1 MSEVGAASS
10 GVADPRSNCTQFTA
24 GISATRQAQYS
35 TGSTQRQSSQMG
47 DERHRGDLQRR
58 SRQPL
63 LGLRHLTSVLHDAR
77 RPEEVLAGA
86 ANDLLALGRPDL
98 ARAVAGLA
106 LVENAQCANAHS
118 VLGVVHDAL
127 AEWQDGL
134 AHARRAVELQPSSP
148 QLKYN
153 LALSTLR
160 LDDYVGGFVLMEAR
174 IDKPDWSGFAIAPSR
189 AAERHRLL
197 RPGDP
202 VEGRRILVIIE
213 QGLGDCIMFAR
224 YLPLLGGR
232 GARITLACS
241 PPLRPLFE
249 RVAGIEALLSPPPEQ
264 PLAKIN
270 LSLAEFDAWVPLM
283 SLPFYF
289 ATEFAS
295 VPAKVPYLSADP
307 VRIAAWRERYEAAGR
322 QGAPKVGLV
331 FQANPQSG
339 SSADRSLS
347 IGDLAPLLGI
357 AKIDPVNLQGGAAGR
372 QLAAEHP
379 GIIDATNPEIP
390 LDEFAAAV
398 AATDLVVTVDTMA
411 AHCAGALG
419 HPVWIVVPYSPH
431 WCWGVGRDLTPWY
444 PTARL
449 LRQDVRQDWS
459 NVVETMTQS
468 LKQHFLRPQARRVCP
483 SSS

>member
-1 MSEVGAASS
+1 MLAAE
-10 GVADPRSNCTQFTA
+10 
-24 GISATRQAQYS
+24 I
-35 TGSTQRQSSQMG
+35 
-47 DERHRGDLQRR
+47 
-58 SRQPL
+58 
-63 LGLRHLTSVLHDAR
+63 
-77 RPEEVLAGA
+77 LAA
-86 ANDLLALGRPDL
+86 AAKNFLDLGRLDL
-98 ARAVAGLA
+98 ARHVSGLA
-106 LVENAQCANAHS
+106 LAENAQCANAHS
-118 VLGVVHDAL
+118 VQGVVHDVL

-134 AHARRAVELQPSSP
+134 DHARRAVELQPGSP
-148 QLKYN
+148 QLEYN

-160 LDDYVGGFVLMEAR
+160 LDDYPQGFALMEAR
-174 IDKPDWSGFAIAPSR
+174 LDKPDWTGFAIAPSR

-197 RPGDP
+197 LPGDP

-224 YLPLLGGR
+224 YLPLLAGR

-249 RVAGIEALLSPPPEQ
+249 RVAGIEVLLSPPPEQ

-270 LSLAEFDAWVPLM
+270 LSLAEFEAWVPLL
-283 SLPFYF
+283 SLPYYF
-289 ATEFAS
+289 GTEFAS
-295 VPAKVPYLSADP
+295 VPAKIPYLSADP
-307 VRIAAWRERYEAAGR
+307 VRIAAWRERYKAAGR
-322 QGAPKVGLV
+322 RGTPKVGLV

-347 IGDLAPLLGI
+347 IGDLAPFLRI
-357 AKIDPVNLQGGAAGR
+357 AEIDPVNLQGGAAGR
-372 QLAAEHP
+372 QLAAEYP

-398 AATDLVVTVDTMA
+398 AATDLVITVDTLA

-419 HPVWIVVPYSPH
+419 HPVWVMVPYSPH

-449 LRQDVRQDWS
+449 FRQDVRQNWS
-459 NVVETMTQS
+459 NVVERMTQS
-468 LKQHFLRPQARRVCP
+468 LKPT